1 MTVLQISGQ
10 CGVQSGRDAP
20 CDSFQHVVLAL
31 LLSPNRYQ
39 RGSERLSLIK
49 MSLNANIALTETSCL
64 LLPGRMCDASSY
76 KPWSPGVSETKNDT
90 CLLGE
95 QEVIERKNPN
105 VFCFNGREYER
116 VTDTKI
122 CKCVHADYEW

>member
-1 MTVLQISGQ
+1 MVYSQVGMHLVIHSDTLSWHFYRVLTV
-10 CGVQSGRDAP
+10 
-20 CDSFQHVVLAL
+20 
-31 LLSPNRYQ
+31 
-39 RGSERLSLIK
+39 GSERLSLIK
-49 MSLNANIALTETSCL
+49 KSLYVNIALTETSCL

-105 VFCFNGREYER
+105 AFCFNGREYER